1 MLVDQMSN
9 QGTPQSTKSD
19 PDRMLARTTQHRADS
34 KPTEFPQKASTEIVL
49 RATVSVR
56 TFSLHRSN
64 LSC

>member
-1 MLVDQMSN
+1 MLIDQMSN
-9 QGTPQSTKSD
+9 QSAPQRTKRD